1 MFKKDQE
8 FCIVLA
14 SNSAN
19 YKVWISRL
27 GEKEIGGT
35 RTISTQPTLG
45 SLFKSQNAST
55 WEPSQFE
62 DLKFTLYRADY
73 TTANTGA
80 LVLVNKELVADEDLI
95 IPARLGGGK
104 EAGIPT
110 LPLDPI
116 ETRATVAAVK
126 IRFKDHAMNST
137 LNNVIISG
145 VKGEVS
151 PSTLTNAITNVQ
163 TGQIA
168 VGDSTNWPATGYV
181 KIDNELIY
189 YDNKPTTT
197 SIRIPATG
205 GRAMIALPQH
215 HMKQLVLLNCI

>member
-1 MFKKDQE
+1 M
-8 FCIVLA
+8 LA

-27 GEKEIGGT
+27 GEKEVGGT

-80 LVLVNKELVADEDLI
+80 LVLVNKELKAEDDLI

-116 ETRATVAAVK
+116 ETLSGTAAVK
-126 IRFKDHAMNST
+126 VRFKDHAMNST

-145 VKGEVS
+145 VTGEVS

-163 TGQIA
+163 TGAIA
-168 VGDSTNWPATGYV
+168 VADSTNWPATGYI

-189 YDNKPTTT
+189 
-197 SIRIPATG
+197 
-205 GRAMIALPQH
+205 
-215 HMKQLVLLNCI
+215 